1 MMLIHLKKYL
11 EEPLKKEKDNLR
23 KRRMTEE
30 ERMCL
35 DNILKKEKERYEKA
49 RIAGGVDEC
58 GQYTAF
64 HHRNW

>member
-1 MMLIHLKKYL
+1 
-11 EEPLKKEKDNLR
+11 
-23 KRRMTEE
+23 MTEE
-30 ERMCL
+30 DRMYW
-35 DNILKKEKERYEKA
+35 DNVLKKERYEKA